1 MKVLT
6 ILSPEKNLHKY
17 TLAYNF
23 MDFIDIS

>member
-17 TLAYNF
+17 TLAYSF